1 MTPSLPERRAHAA
14 TRALVW
20 PPTVAVD
27 PGARHTGVCL
37 RVGTMAVEAMTVE
50 APRPRGLHTEATDY
64 AQRVVQEVHD
74 LACRAWPR
82 VTALAEAHGLTATGP
97 PRVAVETLV
106 APTPR
111 PVKGRRVAVAPS
123 VYSALPGAATVL
135 GAVFAKWESA
145 VRVAPL
151 GALPDGTTGW
161 DSVPAPAELHG
172 RPPASWVVDGT
183 ERAHQRSAWAV
194 AGAAHA
200 QTAPAVEKQL
210 KAVADALQPVKLSD
224 SAALVAALRVAA
236 HEVGAE
242 GLLLRTPDLAQT
254 AAVLRAPEHAEG
266 VRESVSDYLDQTR
279 EAVPAA

>member
-1 MTPSLPERRAHAA
+1 MTPTKAEQRAHAA
-14 TRALVW
+14 TQALVW

-37 RVGTMAVEAMTVE
+37 RVGTVAVEAMTVE
-50 APRPRGLHTEATDY
+50 APRPRGLHTEQTDY
-64 AQRVVQEVHD
+64 AAHVVQEVHD

-123 VYSALPGAATVL
+123 VYASLPGAATVL
-135 GAVFAKWESA
+135 GLIVGRWPEA

-151 GALPDGTTGW
+151 GTLPGGESGW
-161 DSVPAPAELHG
+161 DAVEAPDVLQG
-172 RPPASWVVDGT
+172 RPPASWVVDGS

-194 AGAAHA
+194 AGAAHV
-200 QTAPAVEKQL
+200 QTASDVHTQL
-210 KAVADALQPVKLSD
+210 QAVATALQPVKLSD
-224 SAALVAALRVAA
+224 PAALVAALRVAA

-254 AAVLRAPEHAEG
+254 AAVLRAPEQAEG
-266 VRESVSDYLDQTR
+266 VRESVADYLDQTR